1 MARNGML
8 SPAEEEARLWQ
19 VELHASR
26 DRYYQRAWQPAADAE
41 SAVERSRRL
50 IRMSRALAE
59 HSKELRRESG
69 RLRHGY

>member
-1 MARNGML
+1 
-8 SPAEEEARLWQ
+8 
-19 VELHASR
+19 
-26 DRYYQRAWQPAADAE
+26 
-41 SAVERSRRL
+41 VERSRRL